1 MTRASRLPS
10 LACAFLAA
18 LSTFVLVPMARAQ
31 AARGSIVG
39 NVADASGAAVP
50 GATIVITEIR
60 TNIVQG
66 STTNASGNY
75 AFPNVRDGLYKV
87 EAELS
92 GFKKALRE
100 NVQVDVNTT
109 IRVDFRLE
117 VGDLSETL
125 TVTSEAPALQT
136 DRADTGRIIQGQ
148 AIQAMPLGFGRNFQ
162 GMWATVPGA
171 TRPSRPH
178 SEFFN
183 SQDSLESKVNGQSR
197 LANNVQMEGVDNTHR
212 TGLLTV
218 LIPSAEALETVA
230 VSTSN
235 FDAEFGRAGGAV
247 TNVTLKS
254 GTNDLRGSAFWFHGN
269 DSLNAT
275 PYFASSKPETDYNQ
289 FGFVVGG
296 PIRRNRLF
304 YFGDYQRTN
313 DNLGKNWRFFV
324 PPAEWRSGDFSSAS
338 GTVIRDPLTGDSAGN
353 GRDPF
358 PGNVIPASRI
368 SPIARAILDRV
379 PLPNIAGQPIGQP
392 NYEGTTI
399 RARKTDQF
407 DVKVNWQ
414 ASERDQFSPRFSYMR
429 PVVIDPSPYAGA
441 IGGPANGG
449 FAGTG
454 TNDTI
459 VTGLNWTRSWTNTL
473 VMEVRGG
480 FTWYHNVAASEGQ
493 GLDTAQELGVP
504 GVNLDDYTSG
514 IMSVNIQNYSNPVV
528 GFSNSLPW
536 DRGETTWTFA
546 TTLTKL
552 TGNHQLKFGA
562 DLRRNR
568 DFLLQTQDFGGP
580 RGTFAY
586 NGSGTSTPADP
597 AAVRNNVANSLAS
610 FLLDYANDVR
620 RDVPFVDEPGTRH
633 RQYFFFLHD
642 KWQVRPSVTVD
653 LGLRYEYYTPFVGI
667 QERGGLSSYDPSN
680 NTLRVAG
687 YGDIPADLG
696 VRTSK
701 TNFNPRTGISWRI
714 SDRDVLRA
722 GYGASTAPYPDNT
735 YAFNYPTKGNVLQ
748 QASSAFTR
756 GGSLATGFPVQG
768 TVDIPSNGIMPVDQ
782 PFLRSSG
789 LFSLPEQLHEGM
801 LHSWN
806 VAYQRQLGWGFTG
819 EVAYV
824 GNRGVDMLYRF
835 QLNAATVLGLDN
847 AGRPLFA
854 PFGRTADVPT
864 RVPGRSDY
872 HSMQAKLD
880 RRFRNGILVTNSY
893 TFGRARNFADDNGF
907 IDTPADPERS
917 YGLAG
922 FDRRH
927 TWVTSFVVDLPFFRE
942 SDHALLRQ
950 ALGGWQASG
959 LLTLMG
965 GQALSVTAD
974 GALLRAPGN
983 TLYADR
989 VADPTVMG
997 DKGPNAFYFDGSAFA
1012 QPAPAT
1018 FGNTVRNGSGLRGPG
1033 FTALDFSLVKRVAIG
1048 QSYRFLE
1055 FRADAFNLTN
1065 TPAWNNPNTSLASPQ
1080 FGRISGAG
1088 NQRIIRLAA
1097 KVSF

>member
-1 MTRASRLPS
+1 MARVSRLQW
-10 LACAFLAA
+10 LACGLVA
-18 LSTFVLVPMARAQ
+18 LLCATWGASPTLAQ
-31 AARGSIVG
+31 AARGSILG
-39 NVADASGAAVP
+39 NIADGSGAAVP
-50 GATIVITEIR
+50 GATVTITEVR
-60 TNIVQG
+60 TNIVQVAI
-66 STTNASGNY
+66 SNESGNY
-75 AFPNVRDGLYKV
+75 TFPNVRDGLYKV
-87 EAELS
+87 EAELA

-125 TVTSEAPALQT
+125 TVTTEAPALQT

-183 SQDSLESKVNGQSR
+183 SQDSLETKVNGQSR
-197 LANNVQMEGVDNTHR
+197 LANNVQMEGIDNNHR

-269 DSLNAT
+269 DSLNAK
-275 PYFASSKPETDYNQ
+275 PYFAASKPETDYNQ

-296 PIRRNRLF
+296 PIRKNKLF

-324 PPAEWRSGDFSSAS
+324 PPAEWRNGDFSSATN
-338 GTVIRDPLTGDSAGN
+338 TVIRDPLTGAADGSN
-353 GRDPF
+353 RDAF
-358 PGNVIPASRI
+358 ANNVIPANRI
-368 SPIARAILDRV
+368 SPISREILSRV
-379 PLPNIAGQPIGQP
+379 PLPNIPGQPIGQP
-392 NYEGTTI
+392 NYDGTTI
-399 RARKTDQF
+399 RERKTDQF

-414 ASERDQFSPRFSYMR
+414 VSANDQLAPRFSFMR
-429 PVVIDPSPYAGA
+429 PVVIDPSPYPGA
-441 IGGPANGG
+441 VGGPANGG

-454 TNDTI
+454 TNDTV
-459 VTGLNWTRSWTNTL
+459 VTGVNWTRSWTNTL

-493 GLDTAQELGVP
+493 GLNTAQELGVP
-504 GVNLDDYTSG
+504 GVNISDYTSG
-514 IMSVNIQNYSNPVV
+514 IMSVNIQNYSNPLV
-528 GFSNSLPW
+528 GFSNSMPW
-536 DRGETTWTFA
+536 DRGETTWTLA

-552 TGNHQLKFGA
+552 AGNHQVKFGA
-562 DLRRNR
+562 DIRTNR

-586 NGSGTSTPADP
+586 NGSGTSSPTD
-597 AAVRNNVANSLAS
+597 AAAIRNNVANSLAS

-620 RDVPFVDEPGTRH
+620 RDVPYVDEPGTKQQ
-633 RQYFFFLHD
+633 QYFFFVHD
-642 KWQVRPSVTVD
+642 KWQVRPDITVD
-653 LGLRYEYYTPFVGI
+653 LGLRYEYYKPMVGLVD
-667 QERGGLSSYDPSN
+667 QGGLSNYDPAT

-687 YGDIPADLG
+687 YGNIPNDFG
-696 VRTSK
+696 VDTRVW
-701 TNFNPRTGISWRI
+701 NFNPRTGISWRVT
-714 SDRDVLRA
+714 DRDVLRA

-735 YAFNYPTKGNVLQ
+735 YAFNYPLKGNVLQ
-748 QASSAFTR
+748 QATNAFTR
-756 GGSLATGFPVQG
+756 GGSLAAGFPAQ
-768 TVDIPSNGIMPVDQ
+768 TPVDIPADGIVAVDQ
-782 PFLRSSG
+782 PFLRNSG
-789 LFSLPEQLHEGM
+789 LFSLPQNVFGGV

-824 GNRGVDMLYRF
+824 GNRGVDMLYSF
-835 QLNAATVLGLDN
+835 NLNAAMVPGLDN

-854 PFGRTADVPT
+854 PFGRTADVPS

-872 HSMQAKLD
+872 HSMQAKID
-880 RRFRNGILVTNSY
+880 RRFMNGILVTNSY
-893 TFGRARNFADDNGF
+893 TFGRARNFADDNGG
-907 IDTPADPERS
+907 ISVPADRELS

-942 SDHALLRQ
+942 SDNAILRNV
-950 ALGGWQASG
+950 LGGWQTSG
-959 LLTLMG
+959 LLTLMSG
-965 GQALSVTAD
+965 IPLSVTAD

-989 VADPTVMG
+989 VGEPNVIG
-997 DKGPNAFYFDGSAFA
+997 DKGPNVFYFDRSAFA

-1018 FGNTVRNGSGLRGPG
+1018 FGNTTRNGSGMRGPG
-1033 FTALDFSLVKRVAIG
+1033 FTALDFSLVKRFMFG
-1048 QSYRFLE
+1048 QSYRYFE
-1055 FRADAFNLTN
+1055 FRTDAFNLTN

-1080 FGRISGAG
+1080 FGTITGAG
-1088 NQRIIRLAA
+1088 NQRIIRFALKYA
-1097 KVSF
+1097 F

>member
-1 MTRASRLPS
+1 MTSRSPLQWLGS
-10 LACAFLAA
+10 ALLA
-18 LSTFVLVPMARAQ
+18 VLLGCSFSVEAQAQ
-31 AARGSIVG
+31 AARGGLLG
-39 NVADASGAAVP
+39 NVSDNTGGAVP
-50 GATIVITEIR
+50 GVTITITETR
-60 TNIVQG
+60 TNLSQTAV
-66 STTNASGNY
+66 TNESGNY
-75 AFPNVRDGLYKV
+75 SFPNVRDGVYRV

-92 GFKKALRE
+92 GFKKAVRE

-109 IRVDFRLE
+109 VRADFRLE
-117 VGDLSETL
+117 IGDLSESI
-125 TVTSEAPALQT
+125 TVSSEAPALQT

-171 TRPSRPH
+171 TRPTRPH

-183 SQDSLESKVNGQSR
+183 SQDSLESKMNGQSR
-197 LANNVQMEGVDNTHR
+197 LGNNVQMEGIDNNHR

-269 DSLNAT
+269 EGLNAK
-275 PYFASSKPETDYNQ
+275 PYFAQTKPETTYNQ

-313 DNLGKNWRFFV
+313 DDLGKVWRFFV
-324 PPAEWRSGDFSSAS
+324 PPAEWRGGDFSSA
-338 GTVIRDPLTGDSAGN
+338 TNTIIRDPLTGDDLGN
-353 GRDPF
+353 GRDAF
-358 PGNVIPASRI
+358 ANNVIPANRI
-368 SPIARAILDRV
+368 SPIAREILSLV
-379 PLPNIAGQPIGQP
+379 PMPNLAGQPIGQP
-392 NYEGTTI
+392 NYEATTV
-399 RARKTDQF
+399 RQRKTDQF
-407 DVKVNWQ
+407 DIKVNWQ
-414 ASERDQFSPRFSYMR
+414 VSDRDQLAPRFSFMR
-429 PVVIDPSPYAGA
+429 PVVIDPSPYSGN

-473 VMEVRGG
+473 VMEARGG

-493 GLDTAQELGVP
+493 GLDTARQLGVP
-504 GVNLDDYTSG
+504 GVNISDYTSG
-514 IMSVNIQNYSNPVV
+514 IMSVNLQNYSNPVV
-528 GFSNSLPW
+528 GFANSMPW

-552 TGNHQLKFGA
+552 AGNHQIKFGA
-562 DLRRNR
+562 DLRRDR
-568 DFLLQTQDFGGP
+568 DYLLQTQDFGGP
-580 RGTFAY
+580 RGTFSY
-586 NGSGTSTPADP
+586 NGSGTSSPSDP
-597 AAVRNNVANSLAS
+597 VAMRNNVANSLAS
-610 FLLDYANDVR
+610 FMLDYANDVR

-633 RQYFFFLHD
+633 QQYFFFVHD
-642 KWQVRPSVTVD
+642 KWQMRPNVTVD
-653 LGLRYEYYTPFVGI
+653 LGVRYEYYTPFVGL
-667 QERGGLSSYDPSN
+667 QEQGGLSSYDPTN

-687 YGDIPADLG
+687 YGNVPTNLG
-696 VRTSK
+696 VETRVW
-701 TNFNPRTGISWRI
+701 NFNPRTGISWRI
-714 SDRDVLRA
+714 TEQDVLRA
-722 GYGASTAPYPDNT
+722 GYGASTSPYPDNS

-748 QASSAFTR
+748 QATNTFTQ
-756 GGSLATGFPVQG
+756 GGSLATGFPAQG
-768 TVDIPSNGIMPVDQ
+768 SVDIPADGLVPVDQ
-782 PFLRSSG
+782 PFLRNSG
-789 LFSLPEQLHEGM
+789 LFSLPQNIFGGI

-806 VAYQRQLGWGFTG
+806 LAYQRQLPGGFTA

-824 GNRGVDMLYRF
+824 GNRGVDILYSF
-835 QLNAATVLGLDN
+835 NLNAAMVLGQDQ
-847 AGRPLFA
+847 AGRPLFE

-880 RRFRNGILVTNSY
+880 RRFQNGILVTNSY
-893 TFGRARNFADDNGF
+893 TLGRARNFADDNGG
-907 IDTPADPERS
+907 IATPADRERS

-942 SDHALLRQ
+942 SENPILRH
-950 ALGGWQASG
+950 ALGGWQTSG
-959 LLTLMG
+959 LLTLMSG
-965 GQALSVTAD
+965 TPLNVTAD

-989 VADPTVMG
+989 VGEPEVFG
-997 DKGPNAFYFDGSAFA
+997 DKGPNVLYFDPSAFA

-1018 FGNTVRNGSGLRGPG
+1018 FGNINRNGSGMRGPG
-1033 FTALDFSLVKRVAIG
+1033 FTALDFSLVKRFRVA
-1048 QSYRFLE
+1048 QSHRFFE
-1055 FRADAFNLTN
+1055 FRTDAFNLTN
-1065 TPAWNNPNTSLASPQ
+1065 TPNWNNPNTSLASPQ
-1080 FGRISGAG
+1080 FGRISGAS
-1088 NQRIIRLAA
+1088 NQRIIRVALKYA
-1097 KVSF
+1097 F